1 MVEFRSIL
9 CDQLTPIAIYKR
21 VKELYQDE
29 ITLFFESAI
38 NTSDGNFSF
47 IFMGARERIVYNNT
61 QSSFTSEDG
70 NTKIIRNNPFTFL
83 KEYYK
88 KIDIFK
94 YKKLAK
100 EAKVGFVDGFIG
112 YIGYDAVKIF
122 EDKLKKNMKN
132 LKDDLNI
139 PDIVLIRPKITLAF
153 SHKTNKLTLISEI
166 KEKSKYFDEITNAIF
181 KPYTPLEIIKTKIN
195 KSKGKFEFSK
205 EQFFDMVDK
214 SKDMIRSGDVF
225 QIVLSN
231 RFTQPANIDKLSFYR
246 ILRSKN
252 PSPYM
257 YLLDFNK
264 FSIVGSSPEVMV
276 ALKDG
281 QILLRPIAGTRKR
294 GDNFLKDIELEKD
307 MLNDEKERAEHLML
321 IDLGRND
328 VGKVAKVGT
337 VEVKDMMRVE
347 KYSHVMHMVSDV
359 VATLDEKYDM
369 FDLFAATFTAGTM
382 TGTPKIRAMELIAEF
397 EGLKR
402 SYYSGVI
409 GYFGFDGN
417 MDSAISIRTS
427 YLDDKKIVFQAGAGV
442 VADSKK
448 ELEYLEV
455 QNKLQALMSSL
466 DDLSL

>member
-1 MVEFRSIL
+1 MGIS
-9 CDQLTPIAIYKR
+9 P
-21 VKELYQDE
+21 
-29 ITLFFESAI
+29 LF
-38 NTSDGNFSF
+38 
-47 IFMGARERIVYNNT
+47 
-61 QSSFTSEDG
+61 
-70 NTKIIRNNPFTFL
+70 FTFL

-231 RFTQPANIDKLSFYR
+231 RFTQPANIEIFHSW
-246 ILRSKN
+246 
-252 PSPYM
+252 
-257 YLLDFNK
+257 K
-264 FSIVGSSPEVMV
+264 F
-276 ALKDG
+276 
-281 QILLRPIAGTRKR
+281 T
-294 GDNFLKDIELEKD
+294 
-307 MLNDEKERAEHLML
+307 
-321 IDLGRND
+321 
-328 VGKVAKVGT
+328 
-337 VEVKDMMRVE
+337 
-347 KYSHVMHMVSDV
+347 
-359 VATLDEKYDM
+359 
-369 FDLFAATFTAGTM
+369 
-382 TGTPKIRAMELIAEF
+382 
-397 EGLKR
+397 
-402 SYYSGVI
+402 
-409 GYFGFDGN
+409 
-417 MDSAISIRTS
+417 
-427 YLDDKKIVFQAGAGV
+427 
-442 VADSKK
+442 
-448 ELEYLEV
+448 
-455 QNKLQALMSSL
+455 
-466 DDLSL
+466 